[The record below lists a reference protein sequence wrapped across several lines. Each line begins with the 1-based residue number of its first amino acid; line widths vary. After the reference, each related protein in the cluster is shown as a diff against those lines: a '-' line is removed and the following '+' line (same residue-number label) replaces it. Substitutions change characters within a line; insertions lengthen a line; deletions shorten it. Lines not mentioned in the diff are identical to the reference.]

1 MTYRVVFAPEAED
14 QLDELYRYIAGQA
27 TAEIADRYVG
37 RVIDYCEG
45 LAEYPIRG
53 TARDD
58 IRPGVRTTSYKK
70 RTVIA
75 FAVRENLVL
84 ILGIFHG
91 GRDYESILALPK
103 E

>member
-1 MTYRVVFAPEAED
+1 MNYRVIFAPEAEG

-27 TAEIADRYVG
+27 TAPVAERYVD

-45 LAEYPIRG
+45 LATYPIRG

-58 IRPGVRTTSYKK
+58 IRPGLRTTSYRR

-75 FAVRENLVL
+75 FAVLEDLML
-84 ILGIFHG
+84 IVGIFHG
-91 GRDYESILALPK
+91 GRDYESALGL
-103 E
+103 EG

>member
-1 MTYRVVFAPEAED
+1 MNYRVIFAPEAEG

-27 TAEIADRYVG
+27 TASIAEQYVD

-45 LAEYPIRG
+45 LATHPIRG

-58 IRPGVRTTSYKK
+58 IRPGLRTTSYRR

-75 FAVRENLVL
+75 FAVKEDLVM
-84 ILGIFHG
+84 IVGIFHG
-91 GRDYESILALPK
+91 GRNYESALGL
-103 E
+103 ED